1 MSNRGCGV
9 SIAQEAPVTA
19 GGARARPPRTARAQA
34 SDLATATRTFRT
46 EDVRFVRVLEING
59 AIVTRIYF
67 KRGRFCD
74 VKSDLNQAY
83 SMMKDA
89 AQILLRRWAM

>member
-9 SIAQEAPVTA
+9 SIARDLPVAA
-19 GGARARPPRTARAQA
+19 GRPPRTVKARG
-34 SDLATATRTFRT
+34 SDLVTAPRTFRT

>member
-9 SIAQEAPVTA
+9 SIAQDLPVTP
-19 GGARARPPRTARAQA
+19 GRPRTAKARG
-34 SDLATATRTFRT
+34 SDLATEPRTFRT
-46 EDVRFVRVLEING
+46 EDVRFVRVLEMNG
-59 AIVTRIYF
+59 AIVIRIYF